1 MRRHFELWFVL
12 ALGLF
17 SANAWAERP
26 RLVVLGF
33 GGDSRN
39 QQIVGGAFTSITS
52 GRLVNSG
59 KFEVV
64 KAEAA
69 GETIAAKGG
78 VKMLGSANAVAEVG
92 KALGCQYV
100 IYGSVLDA
108 DVATSRFSG
117 YGVTT
122 FKTTFGLR
130 VDLKILN
137 VFDGKVVFSK
147 LLEASEAKVNLNN
160 PDGFSGPIF
169 AELSKRAVVGLE
181 HPMLQALDKDI
192 RESAPALEKFLEDT
206 PAASSQLGRQPA
218 SGRESIVKLSFD
230 CTVPSASVEIDG
242 IVEGVCSDSIPVQ
255 AGLHDVTV
263 TARNYQPYK
272 TKIRLTKDT
281 VVSVELVAVKSVK
294 K

>member
-1 MRRHFELWFVL
+1 MRRRYELWFVL
-12 ALGLF
+12 ALSSL
-17 SANAWAERP
+17 SADGWADRP
-26 RLVVLGF
+26 RVVVLGF

-64 KAEAA
+64 KSEAV

-78 VKMLGSANAVAEVG
+78 VKVLGSAHAVSDVG

-100 IYGSVLDA
+100 VYGSVLDA

-147 LLEASEAKVNLNN
+147 LLEESEVKVNLNN
-160 PDGFSGPIF
+160 PDGFSGPLF
-169 AELSKRAVVGLE
+169 AELSKRAIGGLE
-181 HPMLQALDKDI
+181 YPMLQALDKDI
-192 RESAPALEKFLEDT
+192 RDSAPALEKFLEET
-206 PAASSQLGRQPA
+206 PPASAQMGRQPP
-218 SGRESIVKLSFD
+218 SGRVSTVKLSFD
-230 CTVPSASVEIDG
+230 CTVPGASVEIDG
-242 IVEGVCSDSIPVQ
+242 IVEGVCSDSILVQ
-255 AGLHDVTV
+255 TGLHEVIV